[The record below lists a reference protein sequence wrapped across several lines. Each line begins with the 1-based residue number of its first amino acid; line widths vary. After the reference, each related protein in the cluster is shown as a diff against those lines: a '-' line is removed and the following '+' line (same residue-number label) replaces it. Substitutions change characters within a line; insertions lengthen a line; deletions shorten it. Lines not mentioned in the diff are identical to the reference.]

1 MLLIMQECLCVMV
14 VGDDEEISAAAQ
26 EFLECLFL
34 YSGKHCV
41 KFDVS
46 DIFGRFVLFLRLD
59 CWAIRDHIYKH

>member
-1 MLLIMQECLCVMV
+1 MV

-59 CWAIRDHIYKH
+59 CWAIRDHI